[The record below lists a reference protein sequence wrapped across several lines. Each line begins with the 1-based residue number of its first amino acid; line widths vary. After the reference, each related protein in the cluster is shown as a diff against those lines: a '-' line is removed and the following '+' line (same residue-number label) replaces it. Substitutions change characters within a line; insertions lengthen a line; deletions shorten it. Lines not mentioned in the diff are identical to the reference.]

1 MANENQLTPEI
12 REKLREQGLGYLDSS
27 VAEIAY
33 AKFAKDIG
41 YGKPVLEDVQNYV
54 YLDARKDGEWA
65 RYLDAESMK
74 ELVKTNSTIGREP
87 FTGSVNIHDDYIMDA
102 CAGRFGI
109 TVNLVKVKDLVKRM
123 GGEEKIEPRYNE
135 MYLDELAKE
144 NEEAYKRLISGF
156 QIYQVKKM
164 VAETSNKGAEVAKK
178 SGLEKILTQETP
190 VA

>member
-1 MANENQLTPEI
+1 MTNENQLTPEI
-12 REKLREQGLGYLDSS
+12 REKLREQGLDYLDSS
-27 VAEIAY
+27 VAGIAY

-41 YGKPVLEDVQNYV
+41 YGKPALEDVQNYV

-65 RYLDAESMK
+65 RYLDAQSMK
-74 ELVKTNSTIGREP
+74 ELIKTNSTIGKEP
-87 FTGSVNIHDDYIMDA
+87 FTGSVHIPDDYIMDA
-102 CAGRFGI
+102 CASRFD
-109 TVNLVKVKDLVKRM
+109 VNASFVKVKDLVDRM
-123 GGEEKIEPRYNE
+123 GGEENVEPKYNE

>member
-1 MANENQLTPEI
+1 MTNENQLTPEI
-12 REKLREQGLGYLDSS
+12 REKLREQGLDYLDSS
-27 VAEIAY
+27 VAGIAY

-41 YGKPVLEDVQNYV
+41 YGKPALEDVQNYV

-74 ELVKTNSTIGREP
+74 ELIKTNSTIGREP
-87 FTGSVNIHDDYIMDA
+87 FTGSVNIPDAYVMDA
-102 CAGRFGI
+102 CASRFS
-109 TVNLVKVKDLVKRM
+109 TNVVFVKVKDLVDRM
-123 GGEEKIEPRYNE
+123 GGEENVEPKYNE
-135 MYLDELAKE
+135 MYLDELANE
-144 NEEAYKRLISGF
+144 NKEAYKRLISGF
-156 QIYQVKKM
+156 QIYQIKKM